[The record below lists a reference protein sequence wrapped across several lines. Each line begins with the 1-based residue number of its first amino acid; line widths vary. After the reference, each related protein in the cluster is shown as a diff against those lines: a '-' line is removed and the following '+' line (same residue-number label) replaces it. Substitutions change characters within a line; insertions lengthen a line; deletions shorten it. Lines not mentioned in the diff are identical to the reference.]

1 MRKHIHLFLS
11 IPLLGTLSCTPVSS
25 SSPTPVLSP
34 IAQPSASGPP
44 APTSTPKPT
53 PAPTNPQEP
62 DPLPSDAPLPEPL
75 PSASPPQYQV
85 LSRYPIPAQDQ
96 SIMMDGTDHTKAA
109 VMSWVNDNN
118 SVLYGIFPEQIHPT
132 PLRISAGV
140 SGDVEGKVQIQTF
153 SQKANQQGL
162 YIRTI
167 QSSSDFD
174 LYARKTSAF
183 TRILNNEFQW
193 NLPLDDYVAYGL
205 AVNTDGNGWLMVSN
219 EKQQTYPPLPNP
231 PNTTLVGRIPV
242 SQWQPAEK
250 ATLEPIL
257 ELPLF
262 FQHENIIKHIEIDA
276 QGNGLILVSAPQ
288 NKLTLHQVRNFT
300 AVSSQEVA
308 VVPPSNKAPR
318 LVLKHDAGHID
329 WRNGQFTRIENLR
342 LKDHLKLTA
351 GENRDY
357 FLDASGNGYQIDR
370 LPAAVHW
377 QKIENYIAS
386 APEATLRFTTGT
398 RVDAVTINLSQSDR
412 PLLMGM
418 NHTCEARDTCENKG
432 LTTREVW
439 LKNLTESPIP

>member
-1 MRKHIHLFLS
+1 
-11 IPLLGTLSCTPVSS
+11 
-25 SSPTPVLSP
+25 
-34 IAQPSASGPP
+34 
-44 APTSTPKPT
+44 
-53 PAPTNPQEP
+53 
-62 DPLPSDAPLPEPL
+62 
-75 PSASPPQYQV
+75 
-85 LSRYPIPAQDQ
+85 
-96 SIMMDGTDHTKAA
+96 MDGTDHTKAA